1 MRTTRPLVLILLMAS
16 LGSPGLVLPAGA
28 GQGHSEAR
36 PIGQTNVFARVLYP
50 GQPAGIVVDGDT
62 VYVSG
67 AGFATEPVDDWA
79 VWAFDLRTGRLKAE
93 ETKRLARHMPV
104 SFMGLTGMAKDAEGR
119 LYVVDMNG
127 RILRT
132 KADKASW
139 EVYAALPTHGVGM
152 WPAGTMPMDIV
163 FDSDGNAYVTDTN
176 FPGIWRVSPGGS
188 KVDLWFKDL
197 RLLSYPLGSHGI
209 TLGPDRRLYIAMCVS
224 EQAESPAHG
233 VVFRLSVDSPDS
245 SHFEEL
251 FRYPPGSCAVG
262 VRFGN
267 SGKLYVTLGGL
278 NQVSILRPDGTEE
291 LRFPS
296 PAENARQEVSYD
308 FPFMASFDGDGS
320 LLVTNAAPM
329 APERWAVLRAFV
341 NDTAFPLPEPSLP

>member
-1 MRTTRPLVLILLMAS
+1 MRTTRPFVAILLMAS
-16 LGSPGLVLPAGA
+16 LGSLGLVLPAKA
-28 GQGHSEAR
+28 EQGDPQAR
-36 PIGQTNVFARVLYP
+36 SIETSVFARVPYP
-50 GQPAGIVVDGDT
+50 GQPTGILVDGDT

-79 VWAFDLRTGRLKAE
+79 VWAFDRRTGQPKMGETTRLV
-93 ETKRLARHMPV
+93 RHMLV
-104 SFMGLTGMAKDAEGR
+104 SFMGLTGMAKDAQGR

-132 KADKASW
+132 TVDKRSW
-139 EVYAALPTHGVGM
+139 EVYATLPTHGIGM
-152 WPAGTMPMDIV
+152 WPAGTMPMDMV

-176 FPGIWRVSPGGS
+176 FPGIWRVSAGGS

-209 TLGPDRRLYIAMCVS
+209 TLGPDRRLYIAMCIS
-224 EQAESPAHG
+224 EQPDSPAHG
-233 VVFRLSVDSPDS
+233 VVYRLPVDSPDS
-245 SHFEEL
+245 SHFQEL

-262 VRFGN
+262 LRFGK
-267 SGKLYVTLGGL
+267 SDKLYVMLGGL

-296 PAENARQEVSYD
+296 PAENARQEIPYD
-308 FPFMASFDGDGS
+308 FPFMASFDGEGS
-320 LLVTNAAPM
+320 LLVTNAAPT
-329 APERWAVLRAFV
+329 ATERWAVLRAFV